1 MSQPDEPV
9 KEKTIYLL
17 HKWEIDESGPYPVA
31 RDTEYPLWALSHIT
45 RLAHPIFHVPGLVN
59 LLPKWQGL
67 N

>member
-1 MSQPDEPV
+1 MSQRNGSAR
-9 KEKTIYLL
+9 EKTIYLL

-31 RDTEYPLWALSHIT
+31 RDTECPFWALSHIT
-45 RLAHPIFHVPGLVN
+45 WLAHPIFHVLGLVN